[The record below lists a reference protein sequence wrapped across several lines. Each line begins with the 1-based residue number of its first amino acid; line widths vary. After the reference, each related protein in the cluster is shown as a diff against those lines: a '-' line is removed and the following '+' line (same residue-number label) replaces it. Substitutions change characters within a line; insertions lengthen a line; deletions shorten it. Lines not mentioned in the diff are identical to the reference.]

1 MERFYK
7 VLLGMINE
15 KKKMMKSYSVFH
27 KEQKTEF
34 QKCNCFLV
42 DFWRY
47 SFGRIKVISAVVER
61 EYTTDITG
69 QICFPYQL
77 TDFYMI
83 RGFTKRY
90 FLIDY
95 SYILE
100 NHFYFVKAPN
110 YCFKPS
116 LSRIF
121 CVNSFVKVYEGPY
134 SLHPSISH
142 IITLHV
148 HYLQKERNR
157 FRR

>member
-1 MERFYK
+1 
-7 VLLGMINE
+7 MI
-15 KKKMMKSYSVFH
+15 KSYSVFH

-47 SFGRIKVISAVVER
+47 SFGRIKVISTVVER
-61 EYTTDITG
+61 EYTTGITRR
-69 QICFPYQL
+69 ICFAYQL
-77 TDFYMI
+77 TGFYMI
-83 RGFTKRY
+83 RGFTERY

-116 LSRIF
+116 LSRIL
-121 CVNSFVKVYEGPY
+121 CVNSFVYEVYEGPY
-134 SLHPSISH
+134 THLFLISSLYTF
-142 IITLHV
+142 II
-148 HYLQKERNR
+148 YRKKEIGFVGKFFSKYFFGQR
-157 FRR
+157 